1 MGTSPPGCW
10 RVQAGTDWSPARGD
24 CPSHHST
31 GRPPNGWR
39 NGARWTTGPKWTV
52 PSMQAMPTDIG
63 LARHQA
69 FSAATLLILGSG
81 LALYQMTS
89 LMLGPAGS
97 RQLDLS
103 LSIPTVET
111 HDLAP
116 AATGGVIGSRIIPL
130 SLAPPSTSAPTYRT
144 SSRSVA
150 SPQPTWAAP
159 TPPVAPPAAVT
170 VPPGAP
176 PPPPPEPQ

>member
-1 MGTSPPGCW
+1 
-10 RVQAGTDWSPARGD
+10 
-24 CPSHHST
+24 
-31 GRPPNGWR
+31 
-39 NGARWTTGPKWTV
+39 
-52 PSMQAMPTDIG
+52 MQTMPTDIG
-63 LARHQA
+63 LARPQA
-69 FSAATLLILGSG
+69 FSAVTLLILASG
-81 LALYQMTS
+81 LALYQLTS

-97 RQLDLS
+97 RQLELS

-130 SLAPPSTSAPTYRT
+130 SLAPHSTSVPTYRT

-150 SPQPTWAAP
+150 SPKPTWVAP

-176 PPPPPEPQ
+176 PTAHPEQHPLPVVVPQPERDDL